1 MKTKS
6 VLFATLAALAAGLFV
21 PILSAAP
28 EEGAERKGPPPGAG
42 ERIEKLKTELGLT
55 EAQVE
60 KLKPILREQME
71 AMRTLRQD
79 DSLSREDKR
88 AKFKELHAANQ
99 AKLAAV
105 LTPEQLAKF
114 DELMKKKGPGGPGG
128 PKPKDGKDGERKG
141 PPPPADDE
149 A

>member
-42 ERIEKLKTELGLT
+42 ERIERLKEELGLT
-55 EAQVE
+55 QAQLDQ
-60 KLKPILREQME
+60 LKPVLREQME
-71 AMRTLRQD
+71 AMKELRQNED
-79 DSLSREDKR
+79 LSREEKR
-88 AKFKELHAANQ
+88 AKFEELRKANRDKIAAI
-99 AKLAAV
+99 

-114 DELMKKKGPGGPGG
+114 EELMKKRGPGGPGG
-128 PKPKDGKDGERKG
+128 PKGKEGKDGERKG
-141 PPPPADDE
+141 PPPPHDDE